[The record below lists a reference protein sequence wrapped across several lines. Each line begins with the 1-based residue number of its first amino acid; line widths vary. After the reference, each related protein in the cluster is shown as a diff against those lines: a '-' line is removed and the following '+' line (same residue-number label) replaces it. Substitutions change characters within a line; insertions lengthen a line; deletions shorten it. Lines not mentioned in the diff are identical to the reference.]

1 MAAKPENVAVGEQG
15 DWLAGWDANPVVRA
29 GSYAGWSEQTGSQ
42 ALKDSSGKTPH
53 KGFRASFLDYRAK
66 TVAHVPGPGSYRTVR
81 AFPLYDEGDKQHK
94 GMMNSGRLADSGFM
108 SMSQTALGKKLK
120 SSVHGQAHLKEG
132 LDVDMRH
139 TVSASSHVPFIS
151 KTTSMRNLKSY
162 KDANPILMPS
172 SFQTPGPGSY
182 IAHSCFGAASGG
194 SRKRYLGTNKHDNA
208 GKRRDPE
215 KFAASAIEQS
225 TASSTSVPRTK
236 FRMTKSQGTVGL
248 GV

>member
-66 TVAHVPGPGSYRTVR
+66 TVAHVPGPGSYR
-81 AFPLYDEGDKQHK
+81 
-94 GMMNSGRLADSGFM
+94 MMNSGRLADSGFM